1 MSADY
6 GTRVGMGEGDDDM
19 EEEEKYSHAG
29 RPHRCCVR
37 YGNTWVV
44 CSLSEKFGM
53 FPTTLHLGPNWPCML
68 VTYCIALGPLFF
80 FFMYVTVCVSI
91 ASVCMCTCEELI

>member
-44 CSLSEKFGM
+44 CSLSKKFGM

-80 FFMYVTVCVSI
+80 FMYVTVCVSI
-91 ASVCMCTCEELI
+91 ASLCMRSCEELI